1 MVTTLS
7 TSFISKLQRIQLG
20 EKLSRSFMFQTFM
33 QIHGML
39 REPSLIVVKAIAA
52 EMIQLVVLDKSR
64 QESSALQT

>member
-1 MVTTLS
+1 
-7 TSFISKLQRIQLG
+7 
-20 EKLSRSFMFQTFM
+20 MFQTFM

-64 QESSALQT
+64 QGSSELQM